1 MGVAANAAG
10 ATHFINN
17 PTTAPLRQ
25 YNSKQERNHEKNIST
40 RQYSIVCSHR
50 GAVRFVFN
58 LRIVT
63 KLRAWRYSQGG
74 FSQLPL
80 PLNMFGEGGG

>member
-1 MGVAANAAG
+1 VTATAAG
-10 ATHFINN
+10 ATHFTNN

-25 YNSKQERNHEKNIST
+25 YNLEQERKHEKNIST
-40 RQYSIVCSHR
+40 RQYSIVCSRR

-63 KLRAWRYSQGG
+63 KLRAWRHSQGE

-80 PLNMFGEGGG
+80 LLNMFGEGGG